1 MKVTNLSSIVLIFV
15 LILLSSVLFT
25 LHHSSV
31 ISAAIDSVDSGP
43 SAPQVMAAV
52 IDNNTTTNMIT
63 TTPIKHLVVIYPENT
78 AFDHYFAT
86 YPNAENLP
94 GEPHFSALPNTP
106 SINGLTIGLL
116 NNNTNAVNPYRLD
129 REDSKIVAVCD
140 NDHEYSAIQKA
151 YNGGLLDK
159 FVGNIQNTTSKSC
172 DPNQPMGF
180 FDGNTVTALWNYAQ
194 HFAMSDNF
202 YSTNFGS
209 SLAGHINLISGQTHG
224 VVPED
229 IEGYVSNG
237 TVIGDLDDARF
248 DDCSVSQTIS
258 LTGKNVGNLL
268 NEKGVT
274 WGWFQGG
281 FKPTNRT
288 IATDTHD
295 NNTSA
300 VVVGRAVCGSAHVN
314 IAGENITD
322 YVVHH
327 EPFQYY
333 ESTSNPHHLPPTSV
347 KMIGHT
353 DQANHQYDLSDFWD
367 AAENG
372 NLPAVSF
379 LKPSQY
385 QTGHPGAS
393 DPLDEQTFIVNT
405 INRLQQLPEW
415 NNTAIIIAYDDSGGW
430 YDHVMPP
437 IISQSNDPKYDT
449 LLGPDGLCGLAPT
462 SAYQDRCGYGGRLP
476 MLVVSPWAKMNYVD
490 HQITDQTSILRF
502 IEDNWQLG
510 RIGDQSFDEKAGSIL
525 GMFNFTNGHYA
536 ERLFLNPGN
545 GTLLNLP

>member
-1 MKVTNLSSIVLIFV
+1 MSKLEYEKLLHIYLISISI
-15 LILLSSVLFT
+15 IT
-25 LHHSSV
+25 T
-31 ISAAIDSVDSGP
+31 
-43 SAPQVMAAV
+43 AAV
-52 IDNNTTTNMIT
+52 CSLIAVYSMHPTIQQALALTPGSANTTTI
-63 TTPIKHLVVIYPENT
+63 TTPIKHLVVIYPENI

-94 GEPHFSALPNTP
+94 GEPHFSALLNTP

-116 NNNTNAVNPYRLD
+116 NNNTNLINPFRLD
-129 REDSKIVAVCD
+129 REDSKIVAICD
-140 NDHEYSAIQKA
+140 NDHKYSAIQKA
-151 YNGGLLDK
+151 YNGGLLNK
-159 FVGNIQNTTSKSC
+159 FVGNVYNSTSKSC
-172 DPNQPMGF
+172 NPNQPMGF
-180 FDGNTVTALWNYAQ
+180 FDGNTVTGLWNYAQ

-202 YSTNFGS
+202 YSTNFGA

-224 VVPED
+224 VIPED
-229 IEGYVSNG
+229 IKDNVSNG
-237 TVIGDLDDARF
+237 TLIGDPDATF
-248 DDCSVSQTIS
+248 DDCSVDQTIS
-258 LTGKNVGNLL
+258 FTGKNIGNLL

-281 FKPTNRT
+281 FKPTSR
-288 IATDTHD
+288 IATDNDH
-295 NNTSA
+295 NSSA
-300 VVVGRAVCGSAHVN
+300 VVVGKAVCSSAHVN
-314 IAGENITD
+314 IVGENITD

-333 ESTSNPHHLPPTSV
+333 ESTSNLHHLPPTSV
-347 KMIGHT
+347 EMIGST
-353 DQANHQYDLSDFWD
+353 DQANHQYDLSDFWN

-415 NNTAIIIAYDDSGGW
+415 NDTTIIIAYDDSGGW

-437 IISQSNDPKYDT
+437 IVSQSNDPAYDA
-449 LLGPDGLCGLAPT
+449 LLGPIGLCGHAP
-462 SAYQDRCGYGGRLP
+462 SGAYQDRCGYGGRLP

-490 HQITDQTSILRF
+490 HQITDQASILRF

-510 RIGDQSFDEKAGSIL
+510 RIGDQSFDEKAGSML

-536 ERLFLNPGN
+536 ERVFLDPAN
-545 GTLLNLP
+545 GTLSSLP

>member
-1 MKVTNLSSIVLIFV
+1 MSKLEYEKSLYIHLISISI
-15 LILLSSVLFT
+15 IT
-25 LHHSSV
+25 A
-31 ISAAIDSVDSGP
+31 AAICSLI
-43 SAPQVMAAV
+43 AV
-52 IDNNTTTNMIT
+52 YTIHPTIQQSLALTPGTANTTV
-63 TTPIKHLVVIYPENT
+63 TTPIRHLVVIYPENI

-94 GEPHFSALPNTP
+94 GEPHFSALPDTP

-116 NNNTNAVNPYRLD
+116 NNNTNLVNPFRLD
-129 REDSKIVAVCD
+129 REDSKIVAICD

-151 YNGGLLDK
+151 YNGGLLNK
-159 FVGNIQNTTSKSC
+159 FVGNIYNSTSKSC
-172 DPNQPMGF
+172 NPNQPMGF

-202 YSTNFGS
+202 YSTNFGA

-224 VVPED
+224 VIPED
-229 IEGYVSNG
+229 IKDNVSNG
-237 TVIGDLDDARF
+237 TLIGDPDAAF
-248 DDCSVSQTIS
+248 DDCSVDQTIS
-258 LTGKNVGNLL
+258 FTGKNVGNLL

-281 FKPTNRT
+281 FKPTNR
-288 IATDTHD
+288 IATDDD
-295 NNTSA
+295 NNSSA
-300 VVVGRAVCGSAHVN
+300 DVVGKAVCGSAHVN

-333 ESTSNPHHLPPTSV
+333 ESTSNLHHLPPTSV
-347 KMIGHT
+347 EMIGNT
-353 DQANHQYDLSDFWD
+353 DQANHQYDLSDFWN

-385 QTGHPGAS
+385 QTGHPGDS
-393 DPLDEQTFIVNT
+393 DPLDEQTFIINT
-405 INRLQQLPEW
+405 INRLQQLPKW
-415 NNTAIIIAYDDSGGW
+415 NDTAIIIAYDDSGGW

-437 IISQSNDPKYDT
+437 IISQSNDPKYDA
-449 LLGPDGLCGLAPT
+449 LLGSDGLCGRAP
-462 SAYQDRCGYGGRLP
+462 SGAYQDRCGYGGRLP
-476 MLVVSPWAKMNYVD
+476 MLIISPWAKMNYVD
-490 HQITDQTSILRF
+490 HQITDQASILRF

-510 RIGDQSFDEKAGSIL
+510 GIGDQSFEEKAGSIL

-536 ERLFLNPGN
+536 DRVFLDSAN
-545 GTLLNLP
+545 GILSSLQ